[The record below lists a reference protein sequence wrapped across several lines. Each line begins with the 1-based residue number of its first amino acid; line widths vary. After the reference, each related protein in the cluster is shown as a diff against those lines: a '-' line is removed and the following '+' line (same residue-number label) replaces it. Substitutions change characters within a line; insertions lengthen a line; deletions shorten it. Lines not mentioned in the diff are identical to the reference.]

1 MFENS
6 WMERFER
13 QQALIAEV
21 RARRTESAALLSKG
35 AQRAAEL
42 KQLSDQCKA
51 DLRVLYAKVG
61 ARRRGADK

>member
-1 MFENS
+1 MSEKS
-6 WMERFER
+6 WLERYER

-21 RARRTESAALLSKG
+21 RARTAESAALLRKG

-51 DLRVLYAKVG
+51 DLKAFYAKIG
-61 ARRRGADK
+61 GIAPLREK

>member
-1 MFENS
+1 MSENS
-6 WMERFER
+6 WLERFER

-21 RARRTESAALLSKG
+21 RARTAESAALLRRG

-51 DLRVLYAKVG
+51 DLQAFYAKIG
-61 ARRRGADK
+61 GIPPQRDE